1 MPGLG
6 FQPTIGQFTIL
17 WSLLLVACQAAMLRR
32 KFRPIQLL
40 QAPVAAL
47 FGVFIEAAADVV
59 MLPGEARAANTQE
72 TLASDIPVP
81 TL

>member
-17 WSLLLVACQAAMLRR
+17 WSLLLVAWQAALLRR

-40 QAPVAAL
+40 QVPAAAL